1 MEGERSMAGFRVAL
15 FAIAVAPTLALAQ
28 PSGTPSESVTV
39 TGTKSRQLLDA
50 FVKSFAVPAQ
60 LTGKI
65 ARWESGICP
74 LTVGQQPDFT
84 KFVTQRVKDVAAMVG
99 APVNPAP
106 SCTPNIDIVFTTIPQ
121 ELLDNVGKH
130 QTDLLGYAES
140 NAQIE
145 KLATVTRPV
154 QAWYTTQTKD
164 LDGMSRID
172 SARRRGE
179 GIALPNFSSL
189 ACPSCMARNAAPEY
203 LPAATYAKVSGNR
216 ISDGVHSTFYHV
228 IIVADI
234 NKLSGYEAG
243 PMADYIAMLA
253 LTQLNSLDT
262 CQQLPSIV
270 NVLAKGCKA
279 KAGVLSE
286 TDLAYLSG
294 LYKMNAEKTLLS
306 QQTEIADRM
315 SETLGGR

>member
-1 MEGERSMAGFRVAL
+1 MAGFRVAL
-15 FAIAVAPTLALAQ
+15 FAIAVAPSLALAQ
-28 PSGTPSESVTV
+28 PSGAPTESVTV

-50 FVKSFAVPAQ
+50 FVKSFATPTQ

-65 ARWESGICP
+65 ARWENGICP

-84 KFVTQRVKDVAAMVG
+84 KFVTGRVKDVAAMVG

-106 SCTPNIDIVFTTIPQ
+106 SCTPNIEIVFTTIPQ
-121 ELLDNVGKH
+121 ELLDNVRKH
-130 QTDLLGYAES
+130 QTDYLGYAES
-140 NAQIE
+140 GAQIE

-154 QAWYTTQTKD
+154 QAWYETQTKD

-179 GIALPNFSSL
+179 GIAMPNFTGL
-189 ACPSCMARNAAPEY
+189 ACPSCMARNSAPEY
-203 LPAATYAKVSGNR
+203 LPAATYARVTGNR
-216 ISDGVHSTFYHV
+216 ISDGVHSTFYHI

-234 NKLSGYEAG
+234 HRLSGYEAG

-253 LTQLNSLDT
+253 LTQLNSLDA

-270 NVLAKGCKA
+270 NMLARGCGT
-279 KAGVLSE
+279 KAGVLTE
-286 TDLAYLSG
+286 NDLAYLRA
-294 LYKMNAEKTLLS
+294 LYKANADKTLLS

-315 SETLGGR
+315 SETPGGR